1 MKEERYHLALDMYD
15 KNIVLNALNTLRTK
29 QVKEERPTDPV
40 DDLIIK
46 VSKAPSK
53 KLKIPTIS
61 FIYYL
66 HT

>member
-15 KNIVLNALNTLRTK
+15 KNIVLHALNTLRTK

-53 KLKIPTIS
+53 KLKIKS
-61 FIYYL
+61 CESNEER
-66 HT
+66 